1 MQEEWRSV
9 VGHEKTHEV
18 SNLGRVRSKTRLVER
33 SVPRDGSKTSLYTYE
48 GRLIKFYITRKGYH
62 RTSLNGK
69 KHLVHRLVADAFI
82 PKVEGKTQVN
92 HINGIK
98 GDNRINNLEW
108 CTNAE
113 NQSHAWGIGLNKGKT
128 GWRKINGDFVK
139 VN

>member
-1 MQEEWRSV
+1 MQEEWRPV
-9 VGHEKTHEV
+9 VGYEESHEV

-33 SVPRDGSKTSLYTYE
+33 TLSFDTSKKAMYPYK
-48 GRLIKFYITRKGYH
+48 GKLINFYITRKGYH

-82 PKVEGKTQVN
+82 PKVEGKPQVN

-98 GDNRINNLEW
+98 GDNRVENLEW

-113 NQSHAWGIGLNKGKT
+113 NQVHAWSIGLNNGKT
-128 GWRKINGDFVK
+128 GWTKINGDFVK
-139 VN
+139 VH

>member
-1 MQEEWRSV
+1 MQEEWRPV
-9 VGHEKTHEV
+9 VGYEESHEV

-33 SVPRDGSKTSLYTYE
+33 TLSFDTSKKAMYPYKGKLMN
-48 GRLIKFYITRKGYH
+48 FYITRKGYH

-98 GDNRINNLEW
+98 GDNRVENLEW

-113 NQSHAWGIGLNKGKT
+113 NQSHAWSIGLNNGKT
-128 GWRKINGDFVK
+128 GWRKINGEFIKTV
-139 VN
+139 

>member
-1 MQEEWRSV
+1 MQEEWRPV
-9 VGHEKTHEV
+9 VGYEESHEV

-33 SVPRDGSKTSLYTYE
+33 TLSFDTSKKAMYPYK
-48 GRLIKFYITRKGYH
+48 GKLINFYITRKGYH

-82 PKVEGKTQVN
+82 PKVEGKPQVN

-98 GDNRINNLEW
+98 GDNRVENLEW

-113 NQSHAWGIGLNKGKT
+113 NQAHAWNTGLTKGKT
-128 GWRKINGDFVK
+128 GWRKINGDFIK